1 MVTIEQKLTLF
12 SKLLNQD
19 IKKEMD
25 EKFAQLEK
33 EYEKRIAESK
43 FATDKEAAEI
53 VDQAR
58 KRAEIKRVEWVS
70 KGKIASKREML
81 QAKEEMISR
90 FMKALEEKVTLFT
103 KTPEYL
109 KYLQQIISGLEE
121 FRQYP
126 NPVVI
131 YLTKQDYENRRQF
144 IEQEFV
150 RVGMKESQL
159 SFEVASKP
167 ILGGMIIV
175 DMADNT
181 RMDISM
187 LETIEEAKEQIIEK
201 ISRAIGEVG
210 EQVHD

>member
-33 EYEKRIAESK
+33 EYEKRVAESK
-43 FATDKEAAEI
+43 YATDKEATEI

-58 KRAEIKRVEWVS
+58 KRAEIKKVEWMS
-70 KGKIASKREML
+70 RGKIASKREML
-81 QAKEEMISR
+81 QVKEEIISR
-90 FMKALEEKVTLFT
+90 FIKALEEKVTLFT

-109 KYLQQIISGLEE
+109 KYLQQLISQLEE
-121 FRQYP
+121 FKQYP

-131 YLTKQDYENRRQF
+131 YLTQQDYENHRLL

-150 RVGMKESQL
+150 KLGMKESQL
-159 SFEVASKP
+159 SFEVASQP

-175 DMADNT
+175 DKVDHT
-181 RMDISM
+181 RMNMTM

>member
-33 EYEKRIAESK
+33 EYEKRVAESK
-43 FATDKEAAEI
+43 YATDKEATEI

-58 KRAEIKRVEWVS
+58 KRAEIKKVEWMS
-70 KGKIASKREML
+70 RGKIASKREML
-81 QAKEEMISR
+81 QVKEEIISR
-90 FMKALEEKVTLFT
+90 FIKALEEKVTLFT

-109 KYLQQIISGLEE
+109 KYLQQLISQLEE
-121 FRQYP
+121 FKQYP

-131 YLTKQDYENRRQF
+131 YLTQQDYENHRLL

-150 RVGMKESQL
+150 KLGMKESQL

-175 DMADNT
+175 DKVDHT
-181 RMDISM
+181 RMNMTM